1 VPLTPLLGITELAPN
16 QTGKEA
22 TINTAILALEAATNG
37 TLAVDM
43 SAGDVTLSV
52 SQFMSAFIFNATG
65 LTAARALKVPA
76 LVNGSN
82 TQRVFCVQN
91 PSGFLTTVAVV
102 GGAGATVSIPA
113 GENRLLSVDGNGNIV
128 VVGMPPSAT
137 TFVNDATTNHNIA
150 LADSGSIIRMSNAA
164 ANTVTVQPDATVNLA
179 IGTKVWFVQTG
190 TGVSSAV
197 AGAGVTIHS
206 SASLALR
213 ARYSL
218 GLLTKTAA
226 NTWDLSGDLS
236 GMGAVIL
243 DQLNDVDTTTVA
255 PVNKDGL
262 VWNSADSLWEP
273 KAVLLFP
280 DAATARHTLGLLRV
294 IPFWFGTAPNSN
306 EIIAMYACADIFTI
320 PANLAGSQ
328 VVMLASGSPPGADM
342 IFDVRKNNV
351 SIGSVT
357 IQSGG
362 TVVLAGTGT
371 TTAAGDIISFHA
383 PATVQPAILN
393 WAINIVGVL

>member
-91 PSGFLTTVAVV
+91 PSGFLATVAVV

-179 IGTKVWFVQTG
+179 IGTKVYVRADRQPASKQLRRRRWRDA
-190 TGVSSAV
+190 SIA
-197 AGAGVTIHS
+197 

-213 ARYSL
+213 ARYSI
-218 GLLTKTAA
+218 GLLTKIAA
-226 NTWDLSGDLS
+226 NTWSLSGDLT
-236 GMGAVIL
+236 GMGAVMI

-255 PVNKDGL
+255 
-262 VWNSADSLWEP
+262 AQQ
-273 KAVLLFP
+273 
-280 DAATARHTLGLLRV
+280 ATASS
-294 IPFWFGTAPNSN
+294 GTRPT
-306 EIIAMYACADIFTI
+306 ACGSRSRSSVPRRLDR
-320 PANLAGSQ
+320 PAHC
-328 VVMLASGSPPGADM
+328 SGCFA
-342 IFDVRKNNV
+342 
-351 SIGSVT
+351 
-357 IQSGG
+357 
-362 TVVLAGTGT
+362 
-371 TTAAGDIISFHA
+371 
-383 PATVQPAILN
+383 
-393 WAINIVGVL
+393 